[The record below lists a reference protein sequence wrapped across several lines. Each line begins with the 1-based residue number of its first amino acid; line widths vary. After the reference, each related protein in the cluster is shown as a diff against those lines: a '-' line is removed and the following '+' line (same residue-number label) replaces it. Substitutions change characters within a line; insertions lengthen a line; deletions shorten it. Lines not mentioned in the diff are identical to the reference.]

1 MLRVNRRINCP
12 SVNYNSFLGWYVF
25 LFTTKVPGL
34 RLPSWVSAL
43 SVGLSIKNSEI
54 VESARRRQSTTSNNF
69 LFTAQCLTES
79 DCERRVQDQFGV
91 EVTTS
96 ADAGGGGEGD
106 AASIAAD
113 LTVLEVQ
120 LTSLHNV
127 VINSFFLDWKA
138 SL

>member
-1 MLRVNRRINCP
+1 M
-12 SVNYNSFLGWYVF
+12 
-25 LFTTKVPGL
+25 PGL
-34 RLPSWVSAL
+34 RLPFWVSAL

-54 VESARRRQSTTSNNF
+54 VESARRQSITGNNL

-96 ADAGGGGEGD
+96 ADDGGGGGGEGG